1 MASNKKELDELGLG
15 SDSEEDE
22 QEEEQAVPPPP
33 ADETSPSA
41 AAATEAK
48 GGLEAA
54 IEASIP
60 EPPLPARSMM
70 SARIDTLG
78 LGSSSEEEEEE
89 EEEDGD
95 GGERNVLPSSA
106 TDLGRQTRS
115 EARIAAA
122 EPVVVTVPLVP
133 RLPPKTQAIHVS
145 LNPLFVGVQFKESSD
160 KGLAVEWAQGPK
172 GRRGSNCI
180 RWRFQRDENGKVK
193 TDPFTGRP
201 LMESNARLVCWPDG
215 SRQLLLGRQRLEC
228 QATAIG
234 ERRLLVDQGLR
245 EGGTE
250 GGPKR
255 YLEPVAMIQEKMI
268 LQRGSVGGKG
278 GGRAGRRRSGL
289 AGREIEK
296 KATIKKFESVMD
308 PEREKEMKRRQRDE
322 EDRLERKQKRKA
334 AAFGGRLTKGFL
346 EDEEEIDPSSNVKRI
361 KADVM
366 AGGRRGGGRKGGRR
380 GGRGGDDDEDDD
392 DEEESSD
399 EDGRGMQAQRKSLR
413 KRRQALVRGRDE
425 GESEEEDEE
434 EVEDEKE
441 EDDDDDDDED
451 EDEEQ
456 QVVRRRRGGGGG
468 EGEGVGEEEE
478 EGESKKPGVELLQ
491 EESSDEDDDDDSDD
505 GDDSD

>member
-1 MASNKKELDELGLG
+1 MNTTGASLYGFKDLTRAMASNKKELDELGLG

-160 KGLAVEWAQGPK
+160 KGL
-172 GRRGSNCI
+172 
-180 RWRFQRDENGKVK
+180 
-193 TDPFTGRP
+193 
-201 LMESNARLVCWPDG
+201 
-215 SRQLLLGRQRLEC
+215 
-228 QATAIG
+228 
-234 ERRLLVDQGLR
+234 
-245 EGGTE
+245 
-250 GGPKR
+250 
-255 YLEPVAMIQEKMI
+255 
-268 LQRGSVGGKG
+268 
-278 GGRAGRRRSGL
+278 
-289 AGREIEK
+289 
-296 KATIKKFESVMD
+296 
-308 PEREKEMKRRQRDE
+308 
-322 EDRLERKQKRKA
+322 
-334 AAFGGRLTKGFL
+334 
-346 EDEEEIDPSSNVKRI
+346 
-361 KADVM
+361 
-366 AGGRRGGGRKGGRR
+366 GGRRVGSGAQGSKGQQLHPLAVSEGRKWEGQ
-380 GGRGGDDDEDDD
+380 
-392 DEEESSD
+392 
-399 EDGRGMQAQRKSLR
+399 DGSIHRSAF
-413 KRRQALVRGRDE
+413 D
-425 GESEEEDEE
+425 GE
-434 EVEDEKE
+434 
-441 EDDDDDDDED
+441 
-451 EDEEQ
+451 
-456 QVVRRRRGGGGG
+456 
-468 EGEGVGEEEE
+468 
-478 EGESKKPGVELLQ
+478 
-491 EESSDEDDDDDSDD
+491 
-505 GDDSD
+505 